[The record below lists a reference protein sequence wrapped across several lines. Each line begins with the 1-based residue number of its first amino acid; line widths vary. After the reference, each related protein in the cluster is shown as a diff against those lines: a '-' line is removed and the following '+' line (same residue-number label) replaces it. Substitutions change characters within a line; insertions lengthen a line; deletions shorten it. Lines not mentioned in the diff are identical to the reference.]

1 MNIAFYIDEMN
12 FRGVAN
18 STYEYALNNIKIL
31 KNSSR
36 IFYNKNNFRNKKEVI
51 KKFMRFSG
59 TLNSLFDKSSWYKP
73 KINQD

>member
-31 KNSSR
+31 KNSSI
-36 IFYNKNNFRNKKEVI
+36 IFYNKNNFRNKKVI
-51 KKFMRFSG
+51 F
-59 TLNSLFDKSSWYKP
+59 L
-73 KINQD
+73 